1 MRLVVYGAGAV
12 GGLVGGLLHRAG
24 HDVTLI
30 ARGAHLE
37 ALRSDGLHLISPT
50 LDERLPVPA
59 VAGPEEVD
67 WRGDEIVLV
76 AVKSDATA
84 EVAAR
89 LSRVA
94 PTVSV
99 VSLQNG
105 VANEPTLVRWF
116 SDVYAVCV
124 MAPATHL
131 SPGVVVGKSGGV
143 PAILDV
149 GRWPTGTDETTAAIA
164 AAFTEAGI
172 VSEPRADIMAWKYRK
187 LLMNLGN
194 AVDACCVDDEAADRL
209 VDALRAEADEVLAAA
224 GVEVVSEADDRVRR
238 GDLLRRGETPAP
250 PGGSTWQSL
259 ARGRGSV
266 ETDYLNGEIVMLARR
281 LGVPA
286 PLNERVQRLAA
297 AMAADGRLPRSVDA
311 KTLLAD

>member
-37 ALRSDGLHLISPT
+37 ALQTTGLHLISPN
-50 LDERLPVPA
+50 LDEVLSVPA
-59 VAGPEEVD
+59 VAGPEDVD
-67 WRGDEIVLV
+67 WRGDEVVLV

-94 PTVSV
+94 PGVRV

-105 VANEPTLVRWF
+105 VANEPTLARWF
-116 SDVYAVCV
+116 AQVYAVCV

-131 SPGVVVGKSGGV
+131 WPGVVVAKSGGV

-149 GRWPTGTDETTAAIA
+149 GRWPAGTDDTCDEIA
-164 AAFTEAGI
+164 KAFTDAGI
-172 VSEPRADIMAWKYRK
+172 VSEPRADLMAWKYRK
-187 LLMNLGN
+187 LLLNLGN
-194 AVDACCVDDEAADRL
+194 AVDACCVDDDAAERL
-209 VDALRAEADEVLAAA
+209 VDALRAEAETVLAAT
-224 GVEVVSEADDRVRR
+224 GVEVISEPDDRVRR

-259 ARGRGSV
+259 ARGTGSV
-266 ETDYLNGEIVMLARR
+266 ETDYLNGEIVLTARR

-297 AMAADGRLPRSVDA
+297 AMAADGRPPRSVDA
-311 KTLLAD
+311 ATLL